1 MISPRDLGLP
11 PKFTRF
17 RSYAGYDQ
25 LATAQ
30 TLAHSEYRI
39 SGMCAPTGC
48 GKSPCLISTSRLMDA
63 SRTLYLTTSKP
74 LQNQLMDDFA
84 DSDIG
89 MFSLVGHSSYR
100 CMQSGFADDF
110 ECADGRD
117 RCAYWRDVKTSQ
129 SRTHITSNIH
139 NWASIALA
147 GDPGRFGKF
156 DLLIIDEAHK
166 LESMLCEIL
175 SITVVKRAVSSLL
188 GLSMPD
194 TNKDN
199 IDIWISWAKNAV
211 SVAEHSISEQRRYA
225 ECSRTVKLL
234 TRLSTLLLRIAEI
247 DTSTETWIVEAVD
260 GGYKLTPAFAEH
272 YAEEYLFRGIPR
284 VILSSATLTPK
295 DLTYLGLQ
303 TQDFDF
309 IDVES
314 GFDPARRPF
323 YYWPLLNVTYET
335 MKIDGCVRQLVN
347 GLDRFIDDRLDR
359 KGITHSVSYAYAERF
374 AQESRHNIITHK
386 SRDAQRV
393 ISQFMADP
401 EPGHLASPVLTE
413 GLDFT
418 GEKARYA
425 CWWKVPLAYSQD
437 PLTAARKK
445 RDKSYVYY
453 QAGKAILQG
462 YGRLMRDFTDGGE
475 CLMRDRGW
483 GDWMI
488 KSFPWPKYFRA
499 AWKRVDSP
507 PVPIKW

>member
-11 PKFTRF
+11 PKFSRF

-25 LATAQ
+25 LGTAQ
-30 TLAHSEYRI
+30 TLAHSEYRF
-39 SGMCAPTGC
+39 SGTCAPPGA
-48 GKSPCLISTSRLMDA
+48 GKSPVLISASRLMDA
-63 SRTLYLTTSKP
+63 SRTLYLTVNKP

-89 MFSLVGHSSYR
+89 MFSLVGHSSYS

-117 RCAYWRDVKTSQ
+117 RCAYWRDVKTAQ
-129 SRTHITSNIH
+129 SRTHVTSNIH

-175 SITVVKRAVSSLL
+175 SITVVEHTVSNLLRLSLPI
-188 GLSMPD
+188 SA
-194 TNKDN
+194 N
-199 IDIWISWAKNAV
+199 IDEWARWAQNAV
-211 SVAEHSISEQRRYA
+211 SVAELEISQHKRFA
-225 ECSRTVKLL
+225 ESSRTVKLL
-234 TRLSTLLLRIAEI
+234 TRLSNLLVRIAEI
-247 DTSTETWIVEAVD
+247 DTTTETWIVESVD
-260 GGYKLTPAFAEH
+260 GGFKLTPAFAEH
-272 YAEEYLFRGIPR
+272 YAEEYLFRGIQR

-295 DLTYLGLQ
+295 DLTYLGLKN
-303 TQDFDF
+303 TDFDF
-309 IDVES
+309 MDVES
-314 GFDPARRPF
+314 GFDHARRPF
-323 YYWPLLNVTYET
+323 YYWPVLHVDYDT

-347 GLDRFIDDRLDR
+347 KFDRLIDDRLHL

-374 AQESRHNIITHK
+374 KEESRHRIITHK
-386 SRDAQRV
+386 SREAQRA
-393 ISQFMADP
+393 IAQFMEDP
-401 EPGHLASPVLTE
+401 DPGHFASPVLTE

-418 GEKARYA
+418 GDKARYA
-425 CWWKVPLAYSQD
+425 FFWKVPSKYSKD

-445 RDKSYVYY
+445 RDKSYTTYL
-453 QAGKAILQG
+453 AAKDILQG

-475 CLMRDRGW
+475 CFILDRHW

-499 AWKRVDSP
+499 AWKRVDGP